1 MSALNAGGR
10 GRAGVYAVL
19 VALCIALNGCNDGKT
34 TREVTVGNLGNAEH
48 GRQLMRAYGCGA
60 CHMVPGIRDARGKVG
75 PPLLYFSERTM
86 IAGELPNTPPN
97 LTRWIQHPKQV
108 EPNTAMPELGVTQDE
123 ANDIAAYL
131 YTLRGREGTSWID

>member
-1 MSALNAGGR
+1 MSAGR
-10 GRAGVYAVL
+10 RRAVV
-19 VALCIALNGCNDGKT
+19 CIASIAFCVAFSACNDGKA
-34 TREVTVGNLGNAEH
+34 TREVAVGNLGNAKH
-48 GRQLMRAYGCGA
+48 GRQLIQEYGCGA
-60 CHMVPGIRDARGKVG
+60 CHMIPGVNAARGKVG

-108 EPNTAMPELGVTQDE
+108 EPNTAMPELGVTRDE

-131 YTLRGREGTSWID
+131 YTLRGQEGTSWID

>member
-1 MSALNAGGR
+1 MNRRLAIACG
-10 GRAGVYAVL
+10 AWMVFC
-19 VALCIALNGCNDGKT
+19 VAIAGCNEGKA
-34 TREVTVGNLGNAEH
+34 TREVAVGNLGNAQH
-48 GRQLMRAYGCGA
+48 GKQLIASYGCGA
-60 CHMVPGIRDARGKVG
+60 CHLVPGVRDARGKVG
-75 PPLLYFSERTM
+75 PPLIYFSERTM

-131 YTLRGREGTSWID
+131 YTLRGQEGTSWID

>member
-1 MSALNAGGR
+1 MRHRLRIAMAAAMVVCAGL
-10 GRAGVYAVL
+10 A
-19 VALCIALNGCNDGKT
+19 GCNDGKV
-34 TREVTVGNLGNAEH
+34 TRAVSVGNLGDAQH
-48 GRQLMRAYGCGA
+48 GRQLIRAYGCGA
-60 CHMVPGIRDARGKVG
+60 CHMIPGVRDARGKVG

-97 LTRWIQHPKQV
+97 LTRWIQHPKAV

>member
-1 MSALNAGGR
+1 M
-10 GRAGVYAVL
+10 RAKLCQRAIAIAASLAFCAAVT
-19 VALCIALNGCNDGKT
+19 ACDAGKT
-34 TREVTVGNLGNAEH
+34 TRVVAVGDLGNANH
-48 GRQLMRAYGCGA
+48 GKQLIQSYGCGA
-60 CHMVPGIRDARGKVG
+60 CHMIPGVHDARGKVG

-131 YTLRGREGTSWID
+131 YTLKGQEGTSWID